1 MIAYRDCGISRRRE
15 FTGKATRILRSN
27 IQPGTLKIVSQ
38 KCTRADTCL
47 VSLSRLEN
55 AFLCSGTIFFLKIN
69 IGKDRYH
76 NTVGVTFKPY
86 NELNL
91 KYAIL
96 IYDKMSLTRKLKVS
110 PTTRKEGD
118 TLQLT
123 ILTTIK
129 YFTKHYMKE
138 RTEGKSSSL

>member
-1 MIAYRDCGISRRRE
+1 MHSFVVA
-15 FTGKATRILRSN
+15 
-27 IQPGTLKIVSQ
+27 Q
-38 KCTRADTCL
+38 
-47 VSLSRLEN
+47 
-55 AFLCSGTIFFLKIN
+55 FFFFKIN

-123 ILTTIK
+123 ILTITIK
-129 YFTKHYMKE
+129 YFTKQYMKE

>member
-1 MIAYRDCGISRRRE
+1 MHSFVVAQ
-15 FTGKATRILRSN
+15 F
-27 IQPGTLKIVSQ
+27 
-38 KCTRADTCL
+38 
-47 VSLSRLEN
+47 
-55 AFLCSGTIFFLKIN
+55 FFLKIN

-123 ILTTIK
+123 ILTITIK
-129 YFTKHYMKE
+129 YFTKQYMKE